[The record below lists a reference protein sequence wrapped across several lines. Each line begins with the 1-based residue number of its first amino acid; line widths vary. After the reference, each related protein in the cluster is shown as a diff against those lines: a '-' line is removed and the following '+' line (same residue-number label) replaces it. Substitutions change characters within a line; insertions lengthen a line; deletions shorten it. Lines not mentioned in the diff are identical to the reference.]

1 MIYPDYHYFKNLHS
15 ETQRMMQELLNEKQ
29 GLFEMTQPKGID
41 TEKEAVSGGK
51 QNNLFDSYMIALE
64 QSKIDERIAALQE
77 ILEAREKLLS
87 GKLKELR
94 ESLFLEDKVYRMRYI
109 DRMRVFKIARKLNY
123 SEPQI
128 YRILRRIQ
136 KTLKD
141 DKK

>member
-41 TEKEAVSGGK
+41 TEKETVSGGK

-87 GKLKELR
+87 EKLKELR

-136 KTLKD
+136 KTIKD

>member
-15 ETQRMMQELLNEKQ
+15 ETHRMMQELLNEKQ

-41 TEKEAVSGGK
+41 TEKETVSGGK
-51 QNNLFDSYMIALE
+51 QNILFDSYMIALE

-87 GKLKELR
+87 EKLKELR
-94 ESLFLEDKVYRMRYI
+94 ESLFLEDKVYRMRYL
-109 DRMRVFKIARKLNY
+109 DRMRVFKIALKLNY